1 MQQVLC
7 ENILEIP
14 ELDARGE
21 VINISQD
28 RSKIGILGSDGE
40 EWYNIRD
47 NDGTVEIYYNHKY
60 GTPGYEKVAE
70 DVSLDLISCS
80 GGGNE
85 N

>member
-1 MQQVLC
+1 MVSNQQVMEEVLC

-28 RSKIGILGSDGE
+28 RSEIGLLGPEGE

-47 NDGTVEIYYNHKY
+47 NDGTVEVYYNHKY

-70 DVSLDLISCS
+70 DVNIELIS
-80 GGGNE
+80 
-85 N
+85 